1 MSSLKPKPHICC
13 KDLDMDIAVTIPAEA
28 TIGTLRTV
36 SSMSSL
42 LSLGLKNELLDEGK
56 SEAWCAWRLFS
67 S

>member
-1 MSSLKPKPHICC
+1 MG
-13 KDLDMDIAVTIPAEA
+13 IAVPITAEA